1 MSNRFIMMGNLALI
15 ELQKAYLSRESPAKS
30 LSYAMCI
37 QYSIIG
43 ISDIIIYKANSL
55 KQFYHLA
62 VKIHTMGVLSD
73 SYDKDELLFH
83 TRLAKFIVFTHT
95 PEVKLYAIESGVIEN
110 VSDNETIS
118 LRKCAEYWLSEFI
131 HLLSGVSVHSD
142 SSTLIA
148 SGGEV
153 IKTIYKIAKSNDFYT
168 YSFPRKTDE
177 IRSRVISET
186 IKKTKS
192 LFENIKLNKEKG
204 VYIFGSLARGD
215 FFGDSDI
222 DIAIVTPDN
231 TARSIIDKKEIS
243 AILDRDVDII
253 SICKSE
259 LVNGI
264 SSNGVG
270 LHSVWKHIIRYS
282 KHIYGHDYI
291 TDECNLKKYN
301 I

>member
-15 ELQKAYLSRESPAKS
+15 ELQKAYLSRENSTKS

-43 ISDIIIYKANSL
+43 ISDIIIYKADSL

-62 VKIHTMGVLSD
+62 VKIHTEGVLSD

-83 TRLAKFIVFTHT
+83 TRLAKFIVFTHA
-95 PEVKLYAIESGVIEN
+95 PEVKLYAIENGVIDN

-118 LRKCAEYWLSEFI
+118 LRKCAEYWLSEFVR
-131 HLLSGVSVHSD
+131 LLSGISVHSD
-142 SSTLIA
+142 SSALIV

-153 IKTIYKIAKSNDFYT
+153 IKSIYKIAKSNDFYN
-168 YSFPRKTDE
+168 YSFPKETNETRLK
-177 IRSRVISET
+177 VISET
-186 IKKTKS
+186 IKTTKLFFEKTKTNN
-192 LFENIKLNKEKG
+192 EIG
-204 VYIFGSLARGD
+204 VYIFGSLSRGD

-222 DIAIVTPDN
+222 DIAIVTPDS
-231 TARSIIDKKEIS
+231 TERPIIDKKEAS

-253 SICKSE
+253 SITKNE
-259 LVNGI
+259 LISGV

-270 LHSVWKHIIRYS
+270 LHSVWKHIIRHG

-291 TDECNLKKYN
+291 SDECDLKRYN